1 MMKRYA
7 ALESVIS
14 DLEQSLRGAQ
24 VKWVDRTGHHVGS
37 WETFRGAVF
46 FPLVGR
52 MEPLNPEDCPLLEF
66 DMDQLE
72 NLTQAAQ
79 MGLGV
84 LLDWIGFPAM
94 EKKGGVWENQR
105 GVVRVEDGT

>member
-1 MMKRYA
+1 MKRYA
-7 ALESVIS
+7 AIEAVIA
-14 DLEQSLRGAQ
+14 DLEQRLRGAQ

-52 MEPLNPEDCPLLEF
+52 MEPLNPEDCPLLAF

-84 LLDWIGFPAM
+84 LLDWIGFPSL
-94 EKKGGVWENQR
+94 EQKGDTWENRR
-105 GVVRVEDGT
+105 GLVRLEDAEA

>member
-1 MMKRYA
+1 MKRYA
-7 ALESVIS
+7 AIEAVIA
-14 DLEQSLRGAQ
+14 DLEQRRRGAQ
-24 VKWVDRTGHHVGS
+24 VKWVDRT
-37 WETFRGAVF
+37 VF

-84 LLDWIGFPAM
+84 LLDWIGFPAL
-94 EKKGGVWENQR
+94 EQKGDTWENRR
-105 GVVRVEDGT
+105 GVVRLEDAEA

>member
-1 MMKRYA
+1 MKRYA
-7 ALESVIS
+7 AIEAVIA
-14 DLEQSLRGAQ
+14 DLEQRLREAQ

-46 FPLVGR
+46 FPLIGR

-66 DMDQLE
+66 DMGQLE
-72 NLTQAAQ
+72 SLDTAAQ

-84 LLDWIGFPAM
+84 LLDWIGFPAL
-94 EKKGGVWENQR
+94 EQKGDAWENRR
-105 GVVRVEDGT
+105 GVVRLEEPQE